1 MVNSK
6 ALGNDLCRVVGAM
19 LERGPREQPARGA
32 SKVV

>member
-19 LERGPREQPARGA
+19 LERGPREQPPRA